1 MVKALQGATDCRVKN
16 LMKSVN
22 YDYDDSQ
29 KDCNKLIPKRLSV
42 SKKNIDIN
50 TVINLRKRF
59 MSVNRLSL
67 NLFK

>member
-1 MVKALQGATDCRVKN
+1 
-16 LMKSVN
+16 MKSVN

-29 KDCNKLIPKRLSV
+29 RDCNKLIPKRLSV

-59 MSVNRLSL
+59 MSVNLSSCI
-67 NLFK
+67 NYH